1 MGESKMRRIPK
12 FESIDELIEFFETH
26 DMGDYWEAMP
36 EADFEIDITRRK
48 HIFSLDDELAQKL
61 SEIAKAQQ
69 VPSET
74 LVITWLRE
82 KVAEHAA

>member
-1 MGESKMRRIPK
+1 MRIEEIVWLR
-12 FESIDELIEFFETH
+12 SIEFFETH

-74 LVITWLRE
+74 LVITWLRDLRGLWLRG
-82 KVAEHAA
+82 ASWP